1 MQQIWSFYYT
11 KLLHFICLVM
21 AHKFCHCMG
30 FRMGSITFIDMKEKK
45 IVEILATSYMR
56 CVDKKK
62 ALKVENWKL
71 KT

>member
-21 AHKFCHCMG
+21 AHKFYHCMG
-30 FRMGSITFIDMKEKK
+30 VCMELYIEMKEKK
-45 IVEILATSYMR
+45 IVENLATSYMR
-56 CVDKKK
+56 CVDKKT
-62 ALKVENWKL
+62 LKVENWKL